1 MEKITR
7 QEALEIAVERYVDGW
22 DMEDL
27 LNFAF
32 EKMLADYTES
42 SKEQQDEL
50 FEDANV
56 TDDFII
62 EE

>member
-22 DMEDL
+22 DMDDL
-27 LNFAF
+27 LNYAF
-32 EKMLADYTES
+32 ESMLRDYMES

-50 FEDANV
+50 FENANV
-56 TDDFII
+56 IDDFII
-62 EE
+62 E